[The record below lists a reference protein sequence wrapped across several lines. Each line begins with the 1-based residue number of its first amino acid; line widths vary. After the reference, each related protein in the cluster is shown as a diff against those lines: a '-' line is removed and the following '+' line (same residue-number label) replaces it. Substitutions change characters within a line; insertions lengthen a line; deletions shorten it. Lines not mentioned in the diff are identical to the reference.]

1 MTIRKDPHERVSYS
15 ARQTDNP
22 KDVIPPLQYIHA
34 LAKKYLL
41 LFPAQ
46 TKLLELSILH
56 GSFNQ

>member
-1 MTIRKDPHERVSYS
+1 MPYV
-15 ARQTDNP
+15 
-22 KDVIPPLQYIHA
+22 LQYIHA

>member
-1 MTIRKDPHERVSYS
+1 MPYV
-15 ARQTDNP
+15 
-22 KDVIPPLQYIHA
+22 LQYIDA